1 MMRQIYITA
10 NGAVDATG
18 WRGRPRRADSA
29 CRGSDSQTY
38 LVRTS
43 LRGRGGFL
51 ADVELR
57 TIKEVDLKGGTVVA
71 AFPSVGLVSTITATY
86 LITGLKVDQVVALE
100 SPDFPSLSMIYAKKP
115 KFPARVYASK
125 SPKLAIF
132 ICEMPLP
139 MGTHRPVAYTL
150 LKWAKDHGCRQIVPL
165 EGLPAVADVPVSG
178 EPQVWGVGSTDRARP
193 SCTAERAARSPRD
206 DRAQTSSLSWRIRS
220 IAPRLKASTS
230 RRARKTAIASKK
242 LRSTLPRRIDSRLTI
257 TRIAVRTATT
267 KTVVDRRRRA
277 VSIVRQA
284 DGAAVTMESD
294 DMGPGWRA
302 VSKNVGGNI
311 LPSGGSGSESRDGP
325 T

>member
-100 SPDFPSLSMIYAKKP
+100 SPDFPRLGSGMAAGVPGVLLTGGRWRDADVIAPLGEARLSVPDATAAVSLV
-115 KFPARVYASK
+115 RV
-125 SPKLAIF
+125 LD
-132 ICEMPLP
+132 
-139 MGTHRPVAYTL
+139 TL
-150 LKWAKDHGCRQIVPL
+150 LPEISIDLEPLQHQAKLLEEHLTKLKQQAPSVVP
-165 EGLPAVADVPVSG
+165 P
-178 EPQVWGVGSTDRARP
+178 EPIP
-193 SCTAERAARSPRD
+193 SEMYR
-206 DRAQTSSLSWRIRS
+206 
-220 IAPRLKASTS
+220 
-230 RRARKTAIASKK
+230 
-242 LRSTLPRRIDSRLTI
+242 
-257 TRIAVRTATT
+257 
-267 KTVVDRRRRA
+267 
-277 VSIVRQA
+277 
-284 DGAAVTMESD
+284 
-294 DMGPGWRA
+294 
-302 VSKNVGGNI
+302 
-311 LPSGGSGSESRDGP
+311 
-325 T
+325 